1 MIKVEELKN
10 LLELKESDVAKLSME
25 QLRLLLGVMRYS
37 TRIVQRELNTR
48 EEIVISETAKKK

>member
-1 MIKVEELKN
+1 MIKVEDLKHLIELKDA
-10 LLELKESDVAKLSME
+10 DVAKLTTE

-48 EEIVISETAKKK
+48 DELGVKQK